1 MRSQATTV
9 LKVGVCD
16 LKYAIE
22 YIVKNES
29 NIMMHLTNEFE
40 QQLRKISYLSNKI
53 NHGDNKK
60 LLRLIKAHTK
70 EIEELYDANNE
81 HWTIET
87 ADLIIL
93 CYELLLLENKDIG
106 NVFQECLPRYDK
118 KFKEL
123 IQNDL

>member
-1 MRSQATTV
+1 M
-9 LKVGVCD
+9 
-16 LKYAIE
+16 KYAIG
-22 YIVKNES
+22 YIGKNES

-81 HWTIET
+81 HWTIEA

-93 CYELLLLENKDIG
+93 CYELLILENKDIG
-106 NVFQECLPRYDK
+106 SVFQECLPRYDK